1 MANKDN
7 KKAVDNMQQLTS
19 TESFF
24 DRNRKF
30 ILIGLVGIVVVVIGY
45 FGYKKLVSEPHAEE
59 SQDAYWNAFYEFENG
74 DTTGLAIDGNEYFM
88 GFAQIS
94 EEYAGTPGGN
104 IATYALGIDAMEKG
118 EFEVALGYFEEVEFE
133 DVMVGTLVI
142 GLMGDCYVELGQ
154 YEEAAVKFEEAAVR
168 EANEY
173 TSPMFYKK
181 AGLVYQELGQNDKAV
196 IAYQKIKDDWAASM
210 EAQDID
216 KYIIR
221 AQN

>member
-1 MANKDN
+1 MAKKDSS
-7 KKAVDNMQQLTS
+7 KSAQHTEELTG

-24 DRNRKF
+24 DKNRK
-30 ILIGLVGIVVVVIGY
+30 IILYGLIGLVVVVIGY
-45 FGYKKLVSEPHAEE
+45 FGYKKFVSEPHAAE

-74 DTTGLAIDGNEYFM
+74 DTTGVALTGNEFFM
-88 GFAQIS
+88 GFEQIS
-94 EEYAGTPGGN
+94 EEYSGTPGGN
-104 IATYALGIDAMEKG
+104 IATYGLGVSAMEKG
-118 EFEVALGYFEEVEFE
+118 DFEGALAYFEQVEFE

-142 GLMGDCYVELGQ
+142 GLMGDCYVEMGQ
-154 YEEAAVKFEEAAVR
+154 YEEAIAKFEEAAVR
-168 EANEY
+168 EPNEF
-173 TSPMFYKK
+173 TSPMMYKK

-196 IAYQKIKDDWAASM
+196 AAYQKIKDEWSTSV